1 MIEDLK
7 IDEGRKRLY
16 YEQGYWGSETLNDV
30 WTRQA
35 RSCADREYVVDD
47 RGHRYTYGYIDD
59 AAARLASWLKDTGVE
74 EGDVVSFQMPVWAEF
89 CIVYVAC
96 LKAGAVMHPLSRAF
110 NERDL
115 LHVLNQV
122 KSAAFICPAVSR
134 NCRYDAQIAAVRDR
148 VPSLKGVAVFD
159 RDKPA
164 TASFPLVERILEDYG
179 PLEGRPALTTS
190 DHVALILST
199 SGTTGAPKAV
209 LLTHNNLIY
218 SERAFT
224 GELELTADDVMFMP
238 APLNH
243 ATGFNHGLISPLLL
257 GGKAVLQEK
266 FDASAAIDL
275 MNAEGVTWSM
285 GATPFIYD
293 LLACIDATGK
303 RPEKLRFYLCGG
315 APVPGAMVH
324 RARERG
330 IVLCEVYGSTESCP
344 HVYVPPAYALG
355 WNGRFSGR
363 PFKGVEVRVV
373 DEQGRDVEPGVQGE
387 ELSRGPHVFAGY
399 LGNPEA
405 TELALS
411 DDGWFASGDLC
422 TQDARGR
429 IRINGRKKEIIIR
442 GGENISAA
450 EVDEAVAG
458 CPGIGDHATVGV
470 PDARLGE
477 RICLFAV
484 PADGARPDV
493 AAVASYLQGRNV
505 QKRLW
510 PERVEL
516 VDAIPRTES
525 GKVRRNQ
532 LFDELSLRLAGAAA
546 AEGEPGAAGAAPLP
560 DAAGADE
567 PEGGAR

>member
-1 MIEDLK
+1 MITDLK
-7 IDEGRKRLY
+7 INEERKRLY
-16 YEQGYWGSETLNDV
+16 YERGYWGVETLGDV
-30 WTRQA
+30 WNRQA
-35 RSCADREYVVDD
+35 KACADREYVVDD
-47 RGHRYTYGYIDD
+47 RGHRYTYAYVDD
-59 AAARLASWLKDTGVE
+59 AAGRLASWLADVGVE
-74 EGDVVSFQMPVWAEF
+74 EGEVVSFQMPVWAEF

-96 LKAGAVMHPLSRAF
+96 LKLGAVMHPLSRAF

-115 LHVLNQV
+115 RFALNQV
-122 KSAAFICPAVSR
+122 GSAAFVCPATSR
-134 NCRYDAQIAAVRDR
+134 NCRYDTQIAAVLAD
-148 VPSLKGVAVFD
+148 VPSIKGVAVFD

-164 TASFPLVERILEDYG
+164 TAPFPLVERILEEYE
-179 PLEGRPALTTS
+179 PLSKRPALTTS

-199 SGTTGAPKAV
+199 SGTTGKPKAV

-224 GELELTADDVMFMP
+224 SELELTADDVMFMP

-243 ATGFNHGLISPLLL
+243 ATGFNHGLIAPLLL

-275 MNAEGVTWSM
+275 MNAEGATWSM

-315 APVPGAMVH
+315 APVPGSMVR
-324 RARERG
+324 RAREQG

-344 HVYVPPAYALG
+344 HVFVPPAYALG
-355 WNGRFSGR
+355 WNGAFSGR

-373 DEQGRDVEPGVQGE
+373 DERGRDVAPGVQGE
-387 ELSRGPHVFAGY
+387 ELSRGPNVFVGY

-405 TELALS
+405 TESTLS

-422 TQDARGR
+422 SMDERGR

-442 GGENISAA
+442 GGENISAV
-450 EVDEAVAG
+450 EVDEAVTG
-458 CPGIGDHATVGV
+458 CPGIGDHATIGV

-484 PADGARPDV
+484 PTGDARPGVAEV
-493 AAVASYLQGRNV
+493 AAHLKGKNV

-510 PERVEL
+510 PERVEYI
-516 VDAIPRTES
+516 DAVPRTES

-532 LFDELSLRLAGAAA
+532 LFDELALRLAGAAGA
-546 AEGEPGAAGAAPLP
+546 RTGAATAAGGKEQTDAPDNCPEGAAL
-560 DAAGADE
+560 
-567 PEGGAR
+567 